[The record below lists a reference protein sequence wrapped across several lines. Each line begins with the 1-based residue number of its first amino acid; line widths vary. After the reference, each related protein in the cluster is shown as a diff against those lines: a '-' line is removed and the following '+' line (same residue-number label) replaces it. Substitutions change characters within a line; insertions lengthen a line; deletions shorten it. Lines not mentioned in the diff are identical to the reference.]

1 MHSKRLFRGLLRGH
15 LEHFREMHGGD
26 RHVSWHET
34 AVQRKGRGDPE
45 GHGGGHHH
53 HGRFRGDGF
62 GRRSGFGGRG
72 GGGGR
77 LFGPGDLRLILL
89 GLIAEKPSHGYELIR
104 AIEERVGG
112 GYSPSPG
119 SIYPTLTLLEELG
132 HVRAAS
138 SEGAKRL
145 FEITDEGREFIAQ
158 NKANIDGIT
167 ARMGLAA
174 RSMAGQM
181 PPEAVHQ
188 AMHTLKAA
196 LMLHRG
202 TWSDSESDRV
212 RDIIERAAE
221 AISKEPGRE

>member
-1 MHSKRLFRGLLRGH
+1 MYTDHHDSRR
-15 LEHFREMHGGD
+15 
-26 RHVSWHET
+26 
-34 AVQRKGRGDPE
+34 RGDCLAV
-45 GHGGGHHH
+45 GRQHAQRRHHPD
-53 HGRFRGDGF
+53 FPAQPDGV
-62 GRRSGFGGRG
+62 
-72 GGGGR
+72 GGGR
-77 LFGPGDLRLILL
+77 TRGSRPRGAGRGRAQRGDVRTALL
-89 GLIAEKPSHGYELIR
+89 LLLAEQPMHGYQIMRELG
-104 AIEERVGG
+104 ERSGG
-112 GYSPSPG
+112 VWRPSPG
-119 SIYPTLTLLEELG
+119 SIYPSLTLLEELG

-174 RSMAGQM
+174 RSMSGQM